1 MASHPQSPEEQVAR
15 RAHALDL
22 LLRSERGA
30 LLRQARHH
38 SRRSQDAEDALSD
51 ACVQFL
57 RFYDGPAGED
67 ALHWMLL
74 VVKRAA
80 WAIQRKAR
88 TRERHHR
95 AAVGDPL
102 CRLREVAALG
112 ESVGPEELAE
122 RAEETARLTWAIER
136 LKPDERTALILRG
149 LGCSREEI
157 AALRGWSLTK
167 VRRCLR
173 EGRAR
178 VREMQEEGAVS
189 GAGAFDTRGRFAA
202 D

>member
-1 MASHPQSPEEQVAR
+1 MASHPQRSEEQAAR
-15 RAHALDL
+15 RARALEH
-22 LLRSERGA
+22 LLRDKRGR
-30 LLRQARHH
+30 LLRQARLH
-38 SRRSQDAEDALSD
+38 SRRAQDAEDALSD

-57 RFYDGPAGED
+57 RFYEGPAGED

-74 VVKRAA
+74 VVKRSA
-80 WAIQRKAR
+80 WAIQRKAA

-95 AAVGDPL
+95 GRVDDPL
-102 CRLREVAALG
+102 AGLHEAAALG
-112 ESVGPEELAE
+112 ESDGPHELAE
-122 RAEETARLTWAIER
+122 RAEETARLTGAIDR

-178 VREMQEEGAVS
+178 VREMQEEG
-189 GAGAFDTRGRFAA
+189 GR
-202 D
+202 